1 MDAVLL
7 VCYMSCTPMARQI
20 ASSQSGGAWLRT
32 GEDRPSPMV
41 RISCQCAGK
50 QLAESSKTLFGPT
63 ICAYTANVLTREI
76 GAFAEGTHTEDR
88 PTA

>member
-1 MDAVLL
+1 
-7 VCYMSCTPMARQI
+7 
-20 ASSQSGGAWLRT
+20 
-32 GEDRPSPMV
+32 MV
-41 RISCQCAGK
+41 RSACQRAGK
-50 QLAESSKTLFGPT
+50 QLAESSKSLFGPT